1 MFRQRRSKKIGMSPG
16 TLLYVG
22 DRVDGK
28 IRITVMDYTEEGVIE
43 KSLTDIADCR
53 PCRDS
58 PSVTWINISGV
69 HDVSLIEGL
78 GRQFDLHALML
89 EDVLNTEQRPKL
101 DDYDDCLFLVLK
113 MVTPDASRGTVDYEQ
128 VSIILGHNYVISL
141 QEVETD
147 VFNPVRERIRKGKG
161 RIRKQGA
168 DYLTYALVDMVVD
181 HYFSAL
187 EIFGEHIEDLQAE
200 VVAALDPQMPQIIQ
214 QLKKEVLFLRK
225 SVWPMRE
232 AVNALTRSESP
243 LLQEETAL
251 YLRDVHDHSVQV
263 IDTIETYRDMLS
275 STLDIYLS
283 SVSNRMNEVMKVLTI
298 IATIFIPMTF
308 IAGIYGMN
316 FKYMPELEW
325 TWSYPVLWIVLIVV
339 FILMVVWF
347 SAGSGCKLSW
357 MRFKM
362 CHCPAISGCIFLPGW
377 SIGA

>member
-28 IRITVMDYTEEGVIE
+28 IRITVMDYTEKGVIE
-43 KSLTDIADCR
+43 KTLTDIADCR
-53 PCRDS
+53 TYRDS

-69 HDVSLIEGL
+69 HDVSLIERL
-78 GRQFDLHALML
+78 GRQFDLHALIL

-128 VSIILGHNYVISL
+128 ISIILGHNYVISL

-187 EIFGEHIEDLQAE
+187 EIFGEHIEDLQAD

-347 SAGSGCKLSW
+347 KRKKWL
-357 MRFKM
+357 
-362 CHCPAISGCIFLPGW
+362 
-377 SIGA
+377 